1 MLVRVTSAQ
10 NTKICILRNAR
21 RNYARPGLCRT
32 YGTRHSLLFFP
43 LPVSLYVYKY
53 TYRDCVETVY
63 KLSLL
68 PNDTGAET
76 FLHEP
81 GAMRSVDWTLITG
94 APAWR

>member
-1 MLVRVTSAQ
+1 MPEEIMLGQGSAEPMARG
-10 NTKICILRNAR
+10 KISLAR
-21 RNYARPGLCRT
+21 GIRCF
-32 YGTRHSLLFFP
+32 FFP